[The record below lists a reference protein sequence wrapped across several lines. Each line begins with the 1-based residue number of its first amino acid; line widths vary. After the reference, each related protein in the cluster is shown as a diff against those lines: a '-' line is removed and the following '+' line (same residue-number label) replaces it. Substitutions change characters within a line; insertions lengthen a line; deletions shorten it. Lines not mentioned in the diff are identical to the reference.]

1 MSDDNV
7 FIVLYDLS
15 DKKLTESLYDY
26 SDIIIKHWKFLKA
39 LKSEKTLLFSGTT
52 LDSFFEFAVIKTDT
66 IEEAQRLVSNDPFVY
81 NRLLQVTLYEF
92 RTSLLT
98 KENTIEVLEEEFLDI
113 ESIYDEDTVFYMG
126 TITARPT
133 FVNDMTEEEGKIM
146 SVHYEY
152 LKEKFD
158 NKQLLLA
165 GPILAEGKFGVSV
178 FTAESLKEADEFV
191 QNDPAVI
198 EGIMKPEVHPFRIFL
213 IEKNK
218 D

>member
-39 LKSEKTLLFSGTT
+39 LKSEKKLLFSGTT
-52 LDSFFEFAVIKTDT
+52 LDSFLEFAIIKTDT
-66 IEEAQRLVSNDPFVY
+66 REEAQRLVSNDPFVY
-81 NRLLQVTLYEF
+81 NRLLQVFLYEF

-113 ESIYDEDTVFYMG
+113 ESIYDEDTEFYMG

-133 FVNDMTEEEGKIM
+133 FINDMTEEEEKIM
-146 SVHYEY
+146 SDHFEH
-152 LKEKFD
+152 LKKKFD

-165 GPILAEGKFGVSV
+165 GPILSEGQFGVSV
-178 FTAESLKEADEFV
+178 FTAENLNEADEFV